1 MDNMQT
7 TIEKDGDGY
16 LAKVKDQPNLF
27 AFAYSE
33 KEAVQELKNVVEM
46 IMDYHL
52 DFKLFVKKVLMLFS
66 PMEETPSQYQ
76 STVQIIYLQEW
87 NVSC

>member
-1 MDNMQT
+1 MKLGNVQT
-7 TIEKDGDGY
+7 TIEKEGVGY

-27 AFAYSE
+27 VFAFSE

-52 DFKLFVKKVLMLFS
+52 EKINAERLIRYEL
-66 PMEETPSQYQ
+66 TA
-76 STVQIIYLQEW
+76 LQEQYA
-87 NVSC
+87 V

>member
-1 MDNMQT
+1 MGNMQT

-46 IMDYHL
+46 IMINASFLKDHTDRIGL
-52 DFKLFVKKVLMLFS
+52 VTGSCFKD
-66 PMEETPSQYQ
+66 
-76 STVQIIYLQEW
+76 
-87 NVSC
+87 

>member
-7 TIEKDGDGY
+7 TIEKDGNGY

-46 IMDYHL
+46 IMDYHHL
-52 DFKLFVKKVLMLFS
+52 
-66 PMEETPSQYQ
+66 E
-76 STVQIIYLQEW
+76 QINAERLIRNELTALQEQYA
-87 NVSC
+87 V

>member
-1 MDNMQT
+1 MGNMQT

-33 KEAVQELKNVVEM
+33 KEASRT
-46 IMDYHL
+46 
-52 DFKLFVKKVLMLFS
+52 VK
-66 PMEETPSQYQ
+66 
-76 STVQIIYLQEW
+76 
-87 NVSC
+87 CC

>member
-1 MDNMQT
+1 MGNMQT

-33 KEAVQELKNVVEM
+33 KEAVQELKKVVEM
-46 IMDYHL
+46 IKDYHL
-52 DFKLFVKKVLMLFS
+52 
-66 PMEETPSQYQ
+66 E
-76 STVQIIYLQEW
+76 
-87 NVSC
+87 